1 MDQLTVEKLKDERKD
16 IFEVVHKQG
25 FDAGVQ
31 DERVRAVSI
40 LKKAETF
47 QGMSALALESV
58 ERGLTLDQSVVKFQ
72 QKRFDDIEKASAPVV
87 GPDGE
92 EVSKKK
98 VTHLERARQYQK
110 EHGCG
115 MTDALKATA
124 DKRQ

>member
-1 MDQLTVEKLKDERKD
+1 MHDLTLEKLKEERKD
-16 IFEVVHKQG
+16 IFDAAHKQG

-31 DERVRAVSI
+31 DERLRVVSI
-40 LKKAETF
+40 LKKAESF

-58 ERGLTLDQSVVKFQ
+58 EQGLTLDQSVVKFQ
-72 QKRFDDIEKASAPVV
+72 QKRLDDIEKASAPVV